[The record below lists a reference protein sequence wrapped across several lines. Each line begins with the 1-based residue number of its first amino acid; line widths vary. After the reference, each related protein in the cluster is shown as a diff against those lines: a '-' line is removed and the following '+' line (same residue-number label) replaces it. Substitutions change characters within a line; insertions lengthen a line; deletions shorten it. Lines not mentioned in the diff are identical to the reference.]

1 MTRLELLDAG
11 RLDDVFDLCRRCLPE
26 PPSKDELSA
35 SLYSPEEPVIVR
47 GDPDVGIVAT
57 VCSGAQGYVR
67 LLGVDR
73 SVRGQGHGSALLR
86 SAEEDLSEGGAT
98 SVQIGADPPYYLYP
112 GVETTQTAMLGLLE
126 RHRYNRG
133 ESNFNMAVDLSTLP
147 PDPGGHEVAGPG
159 EGAAISAWMR
169 EHWPNW
175 EAEVMRAL
183 ERSTLLISRDENGM
197 AGFCAYDVNR
207 AGVLGP
213 TAVRGDLWGQ
223 GVGRPLIVSSLHRMR
238 ATGRRQAEIS
248 WVGPIRPYE
257 RVGAHVSRVFFGY
270 RRTLTPG

>member
-1 MTRLELLDAG
+1 LELLDAG
-11 RLDDVFDLCRRCLPE
+11 RLEDVFDLCRRCLPE

-35 SLYSPEEPVIVR
+35 SLYSPEETVMVR

-67 LLGVDR
+67 LLGVEP

-86 SAEEDLSEGGAT
+86 SAEEDLSERGAT

-126 RHRYNRG
+126 RHRYHRG
-133 ESNFNMAVDLSTLP
+133 ESNFNMAVDLGTLP

-159 EGAAISAWMR
+159 EGTAISAWMR

-223 GVGRPLIVSSLHRMR
+223 GVGRPLIVGSLHRMR

-248 WVGPIRPYE
+248 WVGPIRPYA
-257 RVGAHVSRVFFGY
+257 RVGAHVSRMFFVY
-270 RRTLTPG
+270 RRTLTSG